1 LSLAAALSHSGKR
14 VLFVDA
20 HLPSPRMPGRRRVSD
35 ELGFVDAARGRTTLA
50 EAAVRIAAS
59 PISWLPL
66 GTDLPQTW
74 PSAAELHRVL
84 STQAAGFDVVI
95 IDGDSVRSSLLSA
108 TLTDIVGHIVVC
120 VDEGSTGLSE
130 VEAELDAIGPQGG
143 RLRGLTIA
151 GT

>member
-1 LSLAAALSHSGKR
+1 
-14 VLFVDA
+14 
-20 HLPSPRMPGRRRVSD
+20 
-35 ELGFVDAARGRTTLA
+35 
-50 EAAVRIAAS
+50 VRIAAS

-84 STQAAGFDVVI
+84 STQTAGFDVVI

-151 GT
+151 GTSHGGASPRRSRSCSLGPSEPIATFDTFCTVSRWR